1 MAGQRQHCRSSV
13 FRTLAGTALAG
24 AAAAAL
30 LIPGSGSA
38 RAQTAPK
45 NTGQPTISGLAVQG
59 STLTTSNG
67 SWSGTAPITF
77 QYRWLRC
84 DTSGGGVN
92 GVNCATISGE
102 TRKSYVLTG
111 ADVGHRIRS
120 RVIATN
126 KDGTA
131 SFNSNATNVV
141 KANAGPP
148 KNAQP
153 PTISGAPVENSTL
166 TANKGSWTGASSISF
181 TYQWRRCDTNGGSC
195 SSISGASASTFVLKS
210 VDVGTT
216 LRVRVTAKNG
226 QGSASATSAPT
237 AVVTKASPP
246 AGSAV
251 SINDVSLP
259 NRLIIDQYSFQ
270 PNRLRKHGRLIVRIH
285 VSDSRN
291 HSVVGAL
298 VFVEGVPLGQV
309 LPSHVEQPTGPD
321 GYATFNLRASNRLQF
336 RGSNRFA
343 FFLRARKAGENP
355 LGGVTAR
362 RLVAVHLG

>member
-1 MAGQRQHCRSSV
+1 MLRQAGRHTPKVRRSLGLLV
-13 FRTLAGTALAG
+13 LLGMIATALV
-24 AAAAAL
+24 AAA
-30 LIPGSGSA
+30 GGSA
-38 RAQTAPK
+38 RSQSPPK
-45 NTGQPTISGLAVQG
+45 NNGQPVVSGAAVQG

-67 SWSGTAPITF
+67 NWSGTPPFTY

-92 GVNCATISGE
+92 GVNCANIPGE
-102 TRKSYVLTG
+102 TRKTFVLTG

-131 SFNSNATNVV
+131 SFNSNPTNVV

-153 PTISGAPVENSTL
+153 PTISGTPAENNTL
-166 TANKGSWTGASSISF
+166 TANNGSWTGAPSISY

-195 SSISGASASTFVLKS
+195 SSISGATAGTYLLKS

-216 LRVRVTAKNG
+216 LRVQVTGKNG
-226 QGSASATSAPT
+226 QGSATATSAPT
-237 AVVTKASPP
+237 AVITKASPP
-246 AGSAV
+246 SGAVV

-270 PNRLRKHGRLIVRIH
+270 PNRLRKHGRLSVRIH

-291 HSVVGAL
+291 HSVQGAL
-298 VFVEGVPLGQV
+298 VFIEGVPLGQV
-309 LPSHVEQPTGPD
+309 LPSHVEQPTGPG
-321 GYATFNLRASNRLQF
+321 GYASFNLRAGSRLQF
-336 RGSNRFA
+336 GGSNRFA

-362 RLVAVHLG
+362 RLVAVALG